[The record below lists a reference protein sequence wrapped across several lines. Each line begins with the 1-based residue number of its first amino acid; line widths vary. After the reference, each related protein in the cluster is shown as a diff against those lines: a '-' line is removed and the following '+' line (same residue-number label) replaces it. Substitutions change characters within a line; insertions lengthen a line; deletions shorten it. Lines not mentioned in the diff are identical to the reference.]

1 MKHKYHNMSRN
12 TIIGYGIGLSKIV
25 FGLCAFLILL
35 LTGIIFYWHFNPDA
49 FSGVAMI
56 APFDAGF
63 GMGNIEL
70 IDSAETTGDAVVL
83 SDLSA
88 AMMYWVYIRSVFF
101 LGITLFMAWKIIAV
115 LQSIEKLETF
125 YTDNIQHFKVLAKL
139 GFIAFAVSCAN
150 FGYVNGELKLSLT
163 LALGPLLFSVAC
175 LILSEVFREGKA
187 LLEENNMIV

>member
-1 MKHKYHNMSRN
+1 
-12 TIIGYGIGLSKIV
+12 LSKIV

-35 LTGIIFYWHFNPDA
+35 LTGIIFYWHFNPVA
-49 FSGVAMI
+49 FSRVAMI